1 MKNTLITKTRW
12 TVLLEHFLQTFLYE
26 HFRYI
31 MLNDTSTLQ
40 SPSISWIPFYRSLYY
55 KTWHKL
61 YLLIFLIQ
69 HDIPLYHNHRKCSMC
84 MYAYWIMWLKGF
96 LHHFCTID
104 GLFVNLECDILLLY
118 RIILHC
124 HIILKKYR
132 EKIIF
137 KYNGIDTIIMS

>member
-1 MKNTLITKTRW
+1 MNSFIRTLFTNFFVW
-12 TVLLEHFLQTFLYE
+12 AFQVYNAQW
-26 HFRYI
+26 YI
-31 MLNDTSTLQ
+31 HTSTLQ

-137 KYNGIDTIIMS
+137 KQI

>member
-1 MKNTLITKTRW
+1 MNLRAKNSIQFCFWFVVIFEFKSLVGNLLKKHTVWKSPKLSPFLKITSS
-12 TVLLEHFLQTFLYE
+12 
-26 HFRYI
+26 
-31 MLNDTSTLQ
+31 N
-40 SPSISWIPFYRSLYY
+40 ISYSAWNF
-55 KTWHKL
+55 
-61 YLLIFLIQ
+61 
-69 HDIPLYHNHRKCSMC
+69 LYHNHRKCSVC

-137 KYNGIDTIIMS
+137 KYNGIDTMIMW